1 MYCLVFYLHIQRLQ
15 LRNGFLLKK
24 GLILRLPP
32 TSRVSQP
39 PTMLSPRPV
48 RPLEI
53 SMVVSQPGMMGQVVG
68 SQARVEGVDERL
80 KPKTEEVKDI
90 R

>member
-1 MYCLVFYLHIQRLQ
+1 MALFDPELRLEAP
-15 LRNGFLLKK
+15 LLDFLFLL
-24 GLILRLPP
+24 LLLL

-39 PTMLSPRPV
+39 PTMLRPRPV
-48 RPLEI
+48 RPLEM

-80 KPKTEEVKDI
+80 RPETEEAKGVI
-90 R
+90 L